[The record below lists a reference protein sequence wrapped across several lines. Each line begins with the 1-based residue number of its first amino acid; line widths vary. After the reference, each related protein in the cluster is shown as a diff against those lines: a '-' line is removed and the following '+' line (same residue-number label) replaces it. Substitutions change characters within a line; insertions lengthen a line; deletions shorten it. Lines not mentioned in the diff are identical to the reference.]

1 MTAARQNRE
10 RWDLSLFVAGKDHP
24 NSRRAYANLVRIC
37 EEHLSGEYHL
47 DVVDITERPDVAASE
62 QLLALPTLVRRQP
75 KPTRRIIGDLG
86 DTDRVL
92 VSLGVKAVGSAMLS
106 A

>member
-10 RWDLSLFVAGKDHP
+10 RWDLSLFVAGNDHP
-24 NSRRAYANLVRIC
+24 NSKRAYANLVRIC
-37 EEHLSGEYHL
+37 EEHLSGDYNL
-47 DVVDITERPDVAASE
+47 SVVDISESPEVAAAE

-92 VSLGVKAVGSAMLS
+92 ISLGVKALGSRMLS

>member
-10 RWDLSLFVAGKDHP
+10 RWDLSLFVAGRDHP
-24 NSRRAYANLVRIC
+24 NSKRAYANLVRIC

-47 DVVDITERPDVAASE
+47 DVVDISESPEVAASE
-62 QLLALPTLVRRQP
+62 QLLALPTLVRKQP

-92 VSLGVKAVGSAMLS
+92 ISLGVKAIGPAMLS

>member
-1 MTAARQNRE
+1 MTAARHNRE

-37 EEHLSGEYHL
+37 EEHLSGEYSL
-47 DVVDITERPDVAASE
+47 NVIDISESPDAAAAE

-75 KPTRRIIGDLG
+75 KPTRKIIGDLG

-92 VSLGVKAVGSAMLS
+92 ISLGVKATGSPLLTA
-106 A
+106 

>member
-10 RWDLSLFVAGKDHP
+10 RWHLSLFVAGKDHP